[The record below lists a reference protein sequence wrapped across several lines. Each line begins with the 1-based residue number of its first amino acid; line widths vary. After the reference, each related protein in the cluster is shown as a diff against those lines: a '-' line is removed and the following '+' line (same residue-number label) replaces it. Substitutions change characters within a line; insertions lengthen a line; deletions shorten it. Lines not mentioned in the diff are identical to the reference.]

1 MKIIELIE
9 RYFWLFLIA
18 GLVLGIAWPVYNDF
32 LMALLKPLLMMML
45 FLVFLKTD
53 MTGIIRQIKDYKLM
67 IYLVFM
73 YMLVIPSAFFL
84 VINLFNRELAIGIL
98 LLTAMPAAVAS
109 STLTDI
115 IRGNTALSLS
125 ITVITS
131 MIAPFTVPLLFGFIN
146 YDDLSIDTLLMF
158 KDLAM
163 LIFLPLTI
171 SRIIKRFFQETIDK
185 VKVTFTSFNVFLLF
199 IMIYAAMG
207 SQRDIILDQPLVI
220 IWQTFFLYLIFVLL
234 HIIGYVM
241 GYRQDKES
249 RKAIAVGAAYMN
261 NGMAIVLAAIHFEPS
276 ILVLMILSEFPW
288 STLLAPFGKI
298 IQ

>member
-67 IYLVFM
+67 TYLVFM
-73 YMLVIPSAFFL
+73 YMLVIPSVFFL

-171 SRIIKRFFQETIDK
+171 SRILKRFFQDTIDK

-220 IWQTFFLYLIFVLL
+220 IWQTLFLYLIFVLL

-288 STLLAPFGKI
+288 STLLAPFRRI
-298 IQ
+298 VN

>member
-67 IYLVFM
+67 TYLVFM
-73 YMLVIPSAFFL
+73 YMLVIPSVFFL

-171 SRIIKRFFQETIDK
+171 SRILKRFFQDTIDK
-185 VKVTFTSFNVFLLF
+185 VKITFTSFNVFLLF

-220 IWQTFFLYLIFVLL
+220 IWQTLFLYLIFVLL

-288 STLLAPFGKI
+288 STLLAPFRRI
-298 IQ
+298 VN

>member
-1 MKIIELIE
+1 
-9 RYFWLFLIA
+9 
-18 GLVLGIAWPVYNDF
+18 
-32 LMALLKPLLMMML
+32 MML

-67 IYLVFM
+67 VYLVFM
-73 YMLVIPSAFFL
+73 YMLIIPSAFFL
-84 VINLFNRELAIGIL
+84 IINLFNRELAIGIL

-115 IRGNTALSLS
+115 IRGNTALSLG

-146 YDDLSIDTLLMF
+146 YNDLSIDTLLIF

-171 SRIIKRFFQETIDK
+171 SLVLKRFYQETILR
-185 VKVTFTSFNVFLLF
+185 VKASFTSVNIFLLF
-199 IMIYAAMG
+199 LMIYAAMG
-207 SQRDIILDQPLVI
+207 SQRDLILDQPLVI
-220 IWQTFFLYLIFVLL
+220 IWQTLFLYLIFILL

-288 STLLAPFGKI
+288 STLLAPFRRI
-298 IQ
+298 VN

>member
-1 MKIIELIE
+1 
-9 RYFWLFLIA
+9 
-18 GLVLGIAWPVYNDF
+18 IAWPVYNDF

-53 MTGIIRQIKDYKLM
+53 MRGIIRQIKDYKLM
-67 IYLVFM
+67 VYLVVM
-73 YMLVIPSAFFL
+73 YMLIIPSAFFL

-115 IRGNTALSLS
+115 IRGNTALSLG

-131 MIAPFTVPLLFGFIN
+131 MIAPFTVPLLFGFIHYN
-146 YDDLSIDTLLMF
+146 DLSIDTLLIF
-158 KDLAM
+158 KDMAM

-171 SRIIKRFFQETIDK
+171 SLVLKRFYPETILR
-185 VKVTFTSFNVFLLF
+185 VKASFTSVNIFLLF

-207 SQRDIILDQPLVI
+207 SQRDLILDQPLVI
-220 IWQTFFLYLIFVLL
+220 IWQTLFLYLVFILL

-249 RKAIAVGAAYMN
+249 RKAIAVGAVYMN

-288 STLLAPFGKI
+288 STLLAPFRRI
-298 IQ
+298 IH